1 MTIWAVILNQV
12 TFSAGKNGL
21 LTVINICILIVA
33 LWIAIEGIIKFFLT
47 EEEPTAPGAEQA
59 A

>member
-1 MTIWAVILNQV
+1 
-12 TFSAGKNGL
+12 
-21 LTVINICILIVA
+21 VINVCILIIA